1 MVVQTPSAT
10 PSTPDPETEAGV
22 IEDARARQRSRR
34 RMGGVFVTAAVA
46 AGVLIAVM
54 AGGGG
59 GGGTGRDAGGQPSGS
74 GPGTDHASASRAFP
88 GAPSTQRNGYGV
100 ETDACPLAPPNRY
113 LPARS
118 GCVTVMR
125 ADVNGD
131 GRPDLIL
138 VYSLLSRQHP
148 SGYAGGIP
156 PSLRREFVA
165 DAAFLKIVLAN
176 GTSVSTRLRQTRAAA
191 IDSVAHVN
199 DDPGSEIFLEVGR
212 ISSGATGVAYGYH
225 DGRLVPA
232 GVTLNYGGD
241 SISRAGFNCLPR
253 NPPRLIQRTYE
264 LIGATVNG
272 SWQETNITYTWH
284 GPSLVQTAKRT
295 FKRRGAVTAS
305 EMSIGHGCTAGVG

>member
-1 MVVQTPSAT
+1 MVVQTPPAW
-10 PSTPDPETEAGV
+10 PSTPDSVPEAGV
-22 IEDARARQRSRR
+22 IEDARARQRSHRR
-34 RMGGVFVTAAVA
+34 IGVVLVTAAVA
-46 AGVLIAVM
+46 GGVLITVM
-54 AGGGG
+54 AGGRGG
-59 GGGTGRDAGGQPSGS
+59 AGTGRHAGGQPSAPGPGS
-74 GPGTDHASASRAFP
+74 GHASASSAFP
-88 GAPSTQRNGYGV
+88 GAPSTQPNGYGV
-100 ETDACPLAPPNRY
+100 ETDACPLAPPSRY

-118 GCVTVMR
+118 GCVTVRR

-138 VYSLLSRQHP
+138 VYSRLSRQHP
-148 SGYAGGIP
+148 SAYPGIS
-156 PSLRREFVA
+156 PSLRGEFVA

-176 GTSVSTRLRQTRAAA
+176 GTSVSTRLRQSRAAA
-191 IDSVAHVN
+191 LDSVAHVN

-212 ISSGATGVAYGYH
+212 ISSGAAGVAYGFH

-241 SISRAGFNCLPR
+241 SIARAGFNCLPG

-264 LIGATVNG
+264 FIGATVNG
-272 SWQETNITYTWH
+272 WWQETSITYTWH
-284 GPSLVQTAKRT
+284 GPRLVQTAKRT

>member
-1 MVVQTPSAT
+1 MVVQTPPAW
-10 PSTPDPETEAGV
+10 PSTPDSLPEAGV
-22 IEDARARQRSRR
+22 IEDARARQRRHRR
-34 RMGGVFVTAAVA
+34 TGVVLVAAAVA

-59 GGGTGRDAGGQPSGS
+59 GAGTGRHAGGQPSGS
-74 GPGTDHASASRAFP
+74 GPGATHASASRAFS
-88 GAPSTQRNGYGV
+88 GAPSTQPNGYGV
-100 ETDACPLAPPNRY
+100 ETDACPLAAPNGY

-138 VYSLLSRQHP
+138 GYSRLSRQHP
-148 SGYAGGIP
+148 SGYPGIP
-156 PSLRREFVA
+156 PSLRREFGA

-176 GTSVSTRLRQTRAAA
+176 GTSVSTRLTQTRAAA
-191 IDSVAHVN
+191 IASVAHVN
-199 DDPGSEIFLEVGR
+199 DDPGSEILLEISR
-212 ISSGATGVAYGYH
+212 ISSGANGVAYGYH

-241 SISRAGFNCLPR
+241 SAARAGFNCLPG
-253 NPPRLIQRTYE
+253 NPPRVIQRTYE
-264 LIGATVNG
+264 NIGPTVNG
-272 SWQETNITYTWH
+272 WWQETNITYTWH
-284 GPSLVQTAKRT
+284 GPRLVQTAKRT

-305 EMSIGHGCTAGVG
+305 ESSIGHGCAAGVG